1 MKYVGHVILSF
12 EFQRIHHKPTN
23 SKLIPASLLEW
34 GIMLQVGLISYR
46 VNYLN
51 YLQGKFDHEFNKS
64 SLKELSF
71 KMREMYIQKDRI
83 TG

>member
-1 MKYVGHVILSF
+1 
-12 EFQRIHHKPTN
+12 
-23 SKLIPASLLEW
+23 
-34 GIMLQVGLISYR
+34 MLQVGLISYR